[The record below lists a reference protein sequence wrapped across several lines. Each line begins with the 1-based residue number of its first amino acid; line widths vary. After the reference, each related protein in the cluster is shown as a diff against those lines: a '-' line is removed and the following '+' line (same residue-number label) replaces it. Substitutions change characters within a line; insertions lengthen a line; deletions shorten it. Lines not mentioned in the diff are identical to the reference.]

1 MTISSTTVK
10 NSYSGNGSNDT
21 FVYGFKIF
29 ANTDLQVI
37 IRSAAGT
44 ETTKT
49 LTTHYTVTGVGSASG
64 GNVVFTA
71 GNIPTATETV
81 VLIRNVP
88 QTQAIDYIANDPFPA
103 ETHEEGLDRAT
114 MTTQQVQEEL
124 NRSIKLSRTNTMT
137 STEFTVGATERANKI
152 LAFDSAGEISVTQE
166 LGTYQGTDATVTTE
180 AYVVR
185 DIVKS
190 TTAAQLNNVYIC
202 IADSVVG
209 DLLTDTDHFELLVD
223 AVSAAT
229 SATAAA
235 TSATASANSATASAT
250 SATASANSAT
260 ASATSATNAATSET
274 NAAASFDSFD
284 DRYLGA
290 KSSDPS
296 VDNDGNALLTGA
308 LYFNSSDN
316 VMKNYTG
323 SAWETL
329 KPTSVEQTNINTLAA
344 ADVVADMAILATAD
358 IVADMNTLGTADVV
372 SDMNTLAT
380 ADVVS
385 DMNTLAT
392 ADIVSDMNTLATADV
407 VADMN
412 TLGTADVVSDMNTL
426 ATGSNVTNMATV
438 AANITGVNS
447 FAERYRVDSSDPT
460 TSLDEGDLAF
470 NTTDNN
476 LKFYN
481 GTSWTAI
488 SPGIANVVDDSTPQ
502 LGGNLDVQTN
512 SIVTTSNR
520 NVLLAPNGTG
530 LVEIKGNDN
539 AGQIQLNCEQNSH
552 GVKIKG
558 PPHSAGQSYTLT
570 LPSSITNDY
579 YLKTDGSGNLS
590 FAAVPTETKPTVAD
604 VSQTIAPDTATTINI
619 TGTNFVTIPIVDFIN
634 ASTGATTRANTV
646 SFTNATTLSV
656 NLTLASGNY
665 FVRIENPDGNA
676 GRSTNNIITASTA
689 PSFSTAAGSLGTIAA
704 GSSVSLSVAASSDS
718 NVTITETTAV
728 LTSNANTPAGTM
740 NLTLSGTPATSAT
753 YNITGTA
760 PSPTS
765 ETTYNFTLRATDVEG
780 QTADRA
786 FSITVSVGIN
796 NSGQFN

>member
-1 MTISSTTVK
+1 MK
-10 NSYSGNGSNDT
+10 
-21 FVYGFKIF
+21 
-29 ANTDLQVI
+29 VI
-37 IRSAAGT
+37 
-44 ETTKT
+44 
-49 LTTHYTVTGVGSASG
+49 
-64 GNVVFTA
+64 
-71 GNIPTATETV
+71 
-81 VLIRNVP
+81 
-88 QTQAIDYIANDPFPA
+88 
-103 ETHEEGLDRAT
+103 
-114 MTTQQVQEEL
+114 
-124 NRSIKLSRTNTMT
+124 
-137 STEFTVGATERANKI
+137 
-152 LAFDSAGEISVTQE
+152 
-166 LGTYQGTDATVTTE
+166 
-180 AYVVR
+180 
-185 DIVKS
+185 
-190 TTAAQLNNVYIC
+190 
-202 IADSVVG
+202 
-209 DLLTDTDHFELLVD
+209 
-223 AVSAAT
+223 
-229 SATAAA
+229 
-235 TSATASANSATASAT
+235 
-250 SATASANSAT
+250 
-260 ASATSATNAATSET
+260 
-274 NAAASFDSFD
+274 
-284 DRYLGA
+284 
-290 KSSDPS
+290 
-296 VDNDGNALLTGA
+296 
-308 LYFNSSDN
+308 
-316 VMKNYTG
+316 
-323 SAWETL
+323 
-329 KPTSVEQTNINTLAA
+329 
-344 ADVVADMAILATAD
+344 
-358 IVADMNTLGTADVV
+358 
-372 SDMNTLAT
+372 
-380 ADVVS
+380 
-385 DMNTLAT
+385 
-392 ADIVSDMNTLATADV
+392 
-407 VADMN
+407 
-412 TLGTADVVSDMNTL
+412 
-426 ATGSNVTNMATV
+426 
-438 AANITGVNS
+438 
-447 FAERYRVDSSDPT
+447 
-460 TSLDEGDLAF
+460 LAF

-481 GTSWTAI
+481 GTAWTSI

-502 LGGNLDVQTN
+502 LGGDLDVQTN

-619 TGTNFVTIPIVDFIN
+619 TGTNFVTVPIVDFIN

-646 SFTNATTLSV
+646 AFTNATTLSV

-765 ETTYNFTLRATDVEG
+765 QQTYNFTLSATDAEAQVV
-780 QTADRA
+780 TRA

>member
-202 IADSVVG
+202 IANSVVG
-209 DLLTDTDHFELLVD
+209 DSLTDTDHFELLVD

-235 TSATASANSATASAT
+235 TSATASATSATASAT

-296 VDNDGNALLTGA
+296 VDNDGDALLTGA

-329 KPTSVEQTNINTLAA
+329 KPTSAEQTNINTLAA

-392 ADIVSDMNTLATADV
+392 ADIVSDMNTLATSANV
-407 VADMN
+407 TAMGL
-412 TLGTADVVSDMNTL
+412 LGTSAVVTDMGLLGTSD
-426 ATGSNVTNMATV
+426 NVTNMDTCAD
-438 AANITGVNS
+438 NLIGINS
-447 FAERYRVDSSDPT
+447 FAERYRVASSDPT
-460 TSLDEGDLAF
+460 SSLDEGDLAF

-481 GTSWTAI
+481 GSAWTSI

-619 TGTNFVTIPIVDFIN
+619 TGTNFVTVPIVDFIN

-646 SFTNATTLSV
+646 AFTNSTTLSV

>member
-64 GNVVFTA
+64 GNVVFTS
-71 GNIPTATETV
+71 GNIPTSTETV

-190 TTAAQLNNVYIC
+190 TTTAQLNNVYIC
-202 IADSVVG
+202 IANSVVG
-209 DLLTDTDHFELLVD
+209 DSLTDTDHFELLVD

-235 TSATASANSATASAT
+235 TSATASATSATASAT

-323 SAWETL
+323 SAWQTL
-329 KPTSVEQTNINTLAA
+329 KPTSSEQTNINTLAA

-392 ADIVSDMNTLATADV
+392 ADVVADMNTLGTADV

-412 TLGTADVVSDMNTL
+412 TLGTADVVTDMNTL
-426 ATGSNVTNMATV
+426 GTATNVTNMATV

-447 FAERYRVDSSDPT
+447 FAERYRVASSDPT
-460 TSLDEGDLAF
+460 SSLDEGDLAF

-502 LGGNLDVQTN
+502 LGGNLDIQTN

-604 VSQTIAPDTATTINI
+604 VSQTIAPATATTINI
-619 TGTNFVTIPIVDFIN
+619 TGANFVTVPIVDFIN

-646 SFTNATTLSV
+646 SFTNSTTLSV

-689 PSFSTAAGSLGTIAA
+689 PSFSTSAGSLGTIAA

-765 ETTYNFTLRATDVEG
+765 QTTYNFTLRATDVEG

>member
-1 MTISSTTVK
+1 M
-10 NSYSGNGSNDT
+10 
-21 FVYGFKIF
+21 
-29 ANTDLQVI
+29 
-37 IRSAAGT
+37 
-44 ETTKT
+44 
-49 LTTHYTVTGVGSASG
+49 
-64 GNVVFTA
+64 
-71 GNIPTATETV
+71 
-81 VLIRNVP
+81 
-88 QTQAIDYIANDPFPA
+88 
-103 ETHEEGLDRAT
+103 
-114 MTTQQVQEEL
+114 
-124 NRSIKLSRTNTMT
+124 
-137 STEFTVGATERANKI
+137 
-152 LAFDSAGEISVTQE
+152 
-166 LGTYQGTDATVTTE
+166 
-180 AYVVR
+180 
-185 DIVKS
+185 
-190 TTAAQLNNVYIC
+190 
-202 IADSVVG
+202 
-209 DLLTDTDHFELLVD
+209 LL
-223 AVSAAT
+223 
-229 SATAAA
+229 
-235 TSATASANSATASAT
+235 SATASAT

-296 VDNDGNALLTGA
+296 VDNDGDALLTGA

-329 KPTSVEQTNINTLAA
+329 KPTSAEQTNINTLAA

-392 ADIVSDMNTLATADV
+392 ADVVADMNTLGTADV
-407 VADMN
+407 VTDMN

-447 FAERYRVDSSDPT
+447 FAERYRVASSDPT

-619 TGTNFVTIPIVDFIN
+619 TGTNFVTVPIVDFIN

>member
-64 GNVVFTA
+64 GNVVFTS
-71 GNIPTATETV
+71 GNIPTSTETV

-190 TTAAQLNNVYIC
+190 TTTAQLNNVYIC
-202 IADSVVG
+202 IADAVVG
-209 DLLTDTDHFELLVD
+209 DSLTDTDHFELLVD

-235 TSATASANSATASAT
+235 TSATASATSATASAT

-260 ASATSATNAATSET
+260 AAATSATNAATSET

-290 KSSDPS
+290 KSSDPT

-323 SAWETL
+323 SAWQTL
-329 KPTSVEQTNINTLAA
+329 KPTSSEQTNINTLAA

-392 ADIVSDMNTLATADV
+392 ADVVADMNTLGTADV

-412 TLGTADVVSDMNTL
+412 TLGTADVVTDMNTL
-426 ATGSNVTNMATV
+426 GTATNVTNMATV
-438 AANITGVNS
+438 ATNITGVNS
-447 FAERYRVDSSDPT
+447 FAERYRVASSDPT
-460 TSLDEGDLAF
+460 SSLDEGDLAF

-604 VSQTIAPDTATTINI
+604 VSQTIAPATATTINI
-619 TGTNFVTIPIVDFIN
+619 TGANFVTVPIVDFIN

-646 SFTNATTLSV
+646 SFTNSTTLSV

>member
-1 MTISSTTVK
+1 MTVSSTTVK
-10 NSYSGNGSNDT
+10 NSYSGNGST
-21 FVYGFKIF
+21 TQFAYGFKIF
-29 ANTDLQVI
+29 ADSDLIVI

-44 ETTKT
+44 ETVKT
-49 LTTHYTVTGVGSASG
+49 LTTHYTVAGAGDASG
-64 GNVVFTA
+64 GSITFTT
-71 GNIPTATETV
+71 GNTPASGETV
-81 VLIRNVP
+81 VIIREVP

-103 ETHEEGLDRAT
+103 ESHEEGLDRAT

-137 STEFTVGATERANKI
+137 STEFTVGATDRANKI
-152 LAFDSAGEISVTQE
+152 LAFDSSGEISVTQE
-166 LGTYQGTDATVTTE
+166 LGTYKGTDATVTTE
-180 AYVVR
+180 AYNVR
-185 DIVKS
+185 DIIKS
-190 TTAAQLNNVYIC
+190 TTTAQLNNVYIC
-202 IADSVVG
+202 IADAAVG
-209 DLLTDTDHFELLVD
+209 DSLTDTDHFELLVD

-235 TSATASANSATASAT
+235 SSATASANSATASAN

-260 ASATSATNAATSET
+260 ASANSASAASTSET

-323 SAWETL
+323 SAWQTL
-329 KPTSVEQTNINTLAA
+329 KPTSSEQTNINTLAA

-426 ATGSNVTNMATV
+426 ATASNVTNMASL

-447 FAERYRVDSSDPT
+447 FAERYRVASSDPT
-460 TSLDEGDLAF
+460 SSLDEGDLAF

-481 GTSWTAI
+481 GTAWTSI

-530 LVEIKGNDN
+530 VVEIKGNDN

-558 PPHSAGQSYTLT
+558 PPHSAAQSYTLT
-570 LPSSITNDY
+570 LPSSITNNY
-579 YLKTDGSGNLS
+579 FLKTDGSGNLS
-590 FAAVPTETKPTVAD
+590 FADIPLPTSPTVAD
-604 VSQTIAPDTATTINI
+604 VSQTIAPATATTINI
-619 TGTNFVTIPIVDFIN
+619 TGTNFVSIPQVQFIN
-634 ASTGATTRANTV
+634 SSTGAITNSNTV

-676 GRSTNNIITASTA
+676 GRSTNNILTASTA
-689 PSFSTAAGSLGTIAA
+689 PSFTTAAGSLGTIA
-704 GSSVSLSVAASSDS
+704 GDFSGTVATVTGSSDS
-718 NVTITETTAV
+718 AITFSEVTSGGNV
-728 LTSNANTPAGTM
+728 LTASSGANCSLATNGVITTTDFGGTSTAA
-740 NLTLSGTPATSAT
+740 TL
-753 YNITGTA
+753 
-760 PSPTS
+760 
-765 ETTYNFTLRATDVEG
+765 YNFTLRITDAEG
-780 QTADRA
+780 QTVDRD
-786 FSITVSVGIN
+786 FSLTSSYGATGG
-796 NSGQFN
+796 GQFN

>member
-1 MTISSTTVK
+1 
-10 NSYSGNGSNDT
+10 
-21 FVYGFKIF
+21 
-29 ANTDLQVI
+29 
-37 IRSAAGT
+37 
-44 ETTKT
+44 
-49 LTTHYTVTGVGSASG
+49 
-64 GNVVFTA
+64 
-71 GNIPTATETV
+71 
-81 VLIRNVP
+81 
-88 QTQAIDYIANDPFPA
+88 
-103 ETHEEGLDRAT
+103 

-190 TTAAQLNNVYIC
+190 TTTAQLNNVYIC
-202 IADSVVG
+202 IANSVVG
-209 DLLTDTDHFELLVD
+209 DSLTDTDHFELLVD

-235 TSATASANSATASAT
+235 TSATASATSATASAT

-260 ASATSATNAATSET
+260 AAATSATNAATSET

-329 KPTSVEQTNINTLAA
+329 KPSSSEQTNINTLAA

-392 ADIVSDMNTLATADV
+392 ADVVADMNTLGTADV

-412 TLGTADVVSDMNTL
+412 TLGTADVVTDMNTL
-426 ATGSNVTNMATV
+426 GTATNVTNMATV

-447 FAERYRVDSSDPT
+447 FAERYRVASSDPT
-460 TSLDEGDLAF
+460 SSLDEGDLAF

-604 VSQTIAPDTATTINI
+604 VSQTIAPATATTINI
-619 TGTNFVTIPIVDFIN
+619 TGANFVTVPIVDFIN

-646 SFTNATTLSV
+646 SFTNSTTLSV

-718 NVTITETTAV
+718 NVTIAETTSV

-765 ETTYNFTLRATDVEG
+765 EQTYNFTLSATDAEG
-780 QTADRA
+780 QAVTRD
-786 FSITVSVGIN
+786 FSITISVGIN

>member
-1 MTISSTTVK
+1 MTVSSTTVK
-10 NSYSGNGSNDT
+10 NSYSGDGSQTT
-21 FVYGFKIF
+21 FVYGYKIF
-29 ANTDLQVI
+29 ADSDIKVI
-37 IRSAAGT
+37 IRSATGT
-44 ETTKT
+44 ETVKT
-49 LTTHYTVTGVGSASG
+49 ITTHYTVTGAGSASG
-64 GNVVFTA
+64 GNVVFTS
-71 GNIPTATETV
+71 GNIPTNTETV
-81 VLIRNVP
+81 VLIRDVP

-114 MTTQQVQEEL
+114 MTTQQIQEEL
-124 NRSIKLSRTNTMT
+124 DRSIKLSRTNTMT
-137 STEFTVGATERANKI
+137 STEFAVGATDRASKV
-152 LAFDSAGEISVTQE
+152 LGFDANGELTVTQE
-166 LGTYQGTDATVTTE
+166 LGTNRGNWSSGTDYNA
-180 AYVVR
+180 R
-185 DIVKS
+185 DIVKDTS
-190 TTAAQLNNVYIC
+190 TNNIFLVNTAHTASGAQP
-202 IADSVVG
+202 
-209 DLLTDTDHFELLVD
+209 LTTNANSAKYDLLVD
-223 AVSAAT
+223 AASATTSAATATAQANIATTKATESAASAATATTKASEAAT
-229 SATAAA
+229 SA
-235 TSATASANSATASAT
+235 SNAS
-250 SATASANSAT
+250 
-260 ASATSATNAATSET
+260 TSET

-296 VDNDGNALLTGA
+296 VDNDGDALLTGA

-323 SAWETL
+323 SAWQTL
-329 KPTSVEQTNINTLAA
+329 KPTSSEQTNINTLSASA
-344 ADVVADMAILATAD
+344 VVTDMSILATTD
-358 IVADMNTLGTADVV
+358 VVADMNTLGTADVV

-412 TLGTADVVSDMNTL
+412 TLGTADVVTDMNTL
-426 ATGSNVTNMATV
+426 GTADNVTNMATV
-438 AANITGVNS
+438 ATNITGVNS
-447 FAERYRVDSSDPT
+447 FAERYRVASSDPT
-460 TSLDEGDLAF
+460 SSLDEGDLAF

-619 TGTNFVTIPIVDFIN
+619 TGTNFVTVPIVDFIN

-646 SFTNATTLSV
+646 SFTNSTTLSV

-765 ETTYNFTLRATDVEG
+765 QTTYNFTLRATDVEG

>member
-49 LTTHYTVTGVGSASG
+49 LTTHYTVTGVGSSSG

-190 TTAAQLNNVYIC
+190 TTTAQLNNVYIC
-202 IADSVVG
+202 VANSVVG

-235 TSATASANSATASAT
+235 TSATASATSATASAT

-260 ASATSATNAATSET
+260 AAATSATNAATSET

-323 SAWETL
+323 SAWQTL
-329 KPTSVEQTNINTLAA
+329 KPTSAEQTNINTLAA

-392 ADIVSDMNTLATADV
+392 ADVVADMNTLATADV

-426 ATGSNVTNMATV
+426 GTATNVTNMATV

-447 FAERYRVDSSDPT
+447 FAERYRVASSDPT

-488 SPGIANVVDDSTPQ
+488 SPGIANIVDDSTPQ

-558 PPHSAGQSYTLT
+558 PPHSAAQSYTLT

-604 VSQTIAPDTATTINI
+604 VSQTIAPATATTINI
-619 TGTNFVTIPIVDFIN
+619 TGTNFVTVPIVDFIN
-634 ASTGATTRANTV
+634 ASTGAITRANTV
-646 SFTNATTLSV
+646 SFTNSTTLSV
-656 NLTLASGNY
+656 NVTLASGNY

-718 NVTITETTAV
+718 NVTIAETTSV

-765 ETTYNFTLRATDVEG
+765 EQTYNFTLSATDAEAQVV
-780 QTADRA
+780 TRD

-796 NSGQFN
+796 NSGTFN